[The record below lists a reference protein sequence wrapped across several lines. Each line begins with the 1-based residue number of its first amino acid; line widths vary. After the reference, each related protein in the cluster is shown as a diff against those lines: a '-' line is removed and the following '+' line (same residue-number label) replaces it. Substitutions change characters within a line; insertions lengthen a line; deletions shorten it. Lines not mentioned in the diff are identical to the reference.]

1 MWFLMMLIGFI
12 LMIISFGYL
21 LNDWISRNEKITK
34 AVRVALLVFIL
45 GLSLVLSSMLIG
57 PPLAITV

>member
-1 MWFLMMLIGFI
+1 MWALMMLIGFI

-34 AVRVALLVFIL
+34 AVLTALLVFIL
-45 GLSLVLSSMLIG
+45 GLILVFSGILIG
-57 PPLAITV
+57 LH